1 MIRIIAVVACLVAV
15 LPALFAVPAA
25 QAIGPQP
32 EKPVPQFVDL
42 FKIPVLSPAGH
53 WCCPLPW
60 WLQPGHAI
68 MQAADVGGTLD
79 LRK

>member
-1 MIRIIAVVACLVAV
+1 MLRFVAVVACLVAV
-15 LPALFAVPAA
+15 LLSPAA
-25 QAIGPQP
+25 GAIGPQP
-32 EKPVPQFVDL
+32 ERPVPQFVDL
-42 FKIPVLSPAGH
+42 FKIPMLSPADH

-60 WLQPGHAI
+60 WLLPGHSI

>member
-1 MIRIIAVVACLVAV
+1 MLRIIAVVACLVAFLLTPV
-15 LPALFAVPAA
+15 A

-60 WLQPGHAI
+60 WLKPGQAI